1 VIQILKTKSER
12 NFMAEDEYDW
22 QGLYE
27 ANDMRWDL
35 GEVAPPFIKL
45 MEAGKLPAGK
55 VLIPGCGRGHEVM
68 YLAQNGFD
76 VTGVD
81 FAEGAT
87 SYLEKTLKER
97 NLNGRAVN
105 HDFFELD
112 DSHTGFYDFVLEHTF
127 FCAINPSLRSDYS
140 QTVARILKPGGKL
153 IGLFYNTGEESG
165 PPHNTTREDIE
176 SIFSESFTIQELGKT
191 PWSIERR
198 SGKEWLA
205 IMGKI
210 DK

>member
-1 VIQILKTKSER
+1 
-12 NFMAEDEYDW
+12 MAEDEYDW

-45 MEAGKLPAGK
+45 LEAGKLPVGK

-81 FAEGAT
+81 FAKGAT
-87 SYLEKTLKER
+87 SYLEKTLKEC
-97 NLNGRAVN
+97 NLNGRVV
-105 HDFFELD
+105 HQDFFKLD
-112 DSHTGFYDFVLEHTF
+112 VSHNGVYDLVLEQTF
-127 FCAINPSLRSDYS
+127 FCAINPSLRPDYCK
-140 QTVARILKPGGKL
+140 TVARILKPGGKL
-153 IGLFYNTGEESG
+153 IGLFYNTGEEGG

-176 SIFSESFTIQELGKT
+176 SIFSETFTIQELEKT
-191 PWSIERR
+191 TWSIERR
-198 SGKEWLA
+198 SGKELLT
-205 IMGKI
+205 ILEKR
-210 DK
+210 